1 MTQPRQ
7 QTRRPPQAPPL
18 STRELN
24 RATLARQLLLGREHR
39 DRRDAAEVVEHLVGL
54 HSQLPGNPYTAL
66 WSRIEGF
73 DPEEFSR
80 RIERREL
87 VRISLQRSTLHTVTA
102 RDCLALR
109 PVLQAAQERLLTP
122 AFGRRLAGAEPVEV
136 AARAREL
143 VEERPLTFHELG
155 ALLAAQWPGGDPQ
168 ALATVARQLLP
179 LVQVPPRGL
188 WRRGGAARHTT
199 AESWLGT
206 GPAADSAPD
215 ASDASDAPD
224 ALVLRYLAAFGPA
237 SVKDAQTW
245 SGLTRLTEVFRRLR
259 PRLVVLRAEDG
270 TELYDLPDAP
280 RPGAD
285 APAPARFLP
294 DYDNLL
300 VGHADRTR
308 VVGAAARAAVWTGN
322 AARPAFLTDGF
333 VGGTWRLE
341 TDTRRARAT
350 LLLRPLGPLP
360 RAARA
365 ALEEEGAALLAFR
378 VPGADH
384 ELTWE
389 APWYG

>member
-7 QTRRPPQAPPL
+7 QTQRPPQAPPL
-18 STRELN
+18 STRQLN
-24 RATLARQLLLGREHR
+24 RATLARQLLLGREGR
-39 DRRDAAEVVEHLVGL
+39 DPAEVVEHLVGL

-87 VRISLQRSTLHTVTA
+87 VRISLQRSTLHIVTA

-109 PVLQAAQERLLTP
+109 PALRAPHDRLLTP
-122 AFGRRLAGAEPVEV
+122 AFGRRLAGAEPAEV

-143 VEERPLTFHELG
+143 VEERPLTFQELG
-155 ALLAAQWPGGDPQ
+155 SLLAAQWPGSDPQ
-168 ALATVARQLLP
+168 ALAMIARQFLP

-206 GPAADSAPD
+206 GLPSGA
-215 ASDASDAPD
+215 APD

-245 SGLTRLTEVFRRLR
+245 SGLTRLAEVFRRLR
-259 PRLVVLRAEDG
+259 PRLVALRAEDG

-280 RPGAD
+280 RPGPD
-285 APAPARFLP
+285 VPAPARFLP

-308 VVGAAARAAVWTGN
+308 VVGAAARTAIWTGN

-333 VGGTWRLE
+333 VSGTWRLE
-341 TDTRRARAT
+341 TDTRRTRAT
-350 LLLRPLGPLP
+350 LVLRPLGPLP

-378 VPGADH
+378 APGADH

-389 APWYG
+389 APWHG